1 MITVNGYKSGANK
14 LLFLEISKYHYHF
27 HNNSIIYHMT
37 ITIKKKRAHKESASF
52 FRLVIH

>member
-27 HNNSIIYHMT
+27 HNNSIIYDMT

-52 FRLVIH
+52 LD